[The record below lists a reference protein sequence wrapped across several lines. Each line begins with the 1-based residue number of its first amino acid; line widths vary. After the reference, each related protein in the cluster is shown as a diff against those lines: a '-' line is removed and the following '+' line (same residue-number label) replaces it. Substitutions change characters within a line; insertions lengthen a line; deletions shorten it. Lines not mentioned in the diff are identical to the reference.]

1 MRTQFGL
8 QESLNQVNI
17 PGTEP
22 LKIQQQHEALQGIN
36 HAVRSLNSEFER
48 TLMFANNQQ
57 VKHETEMNEK
67 NSIIDGQNDKI
78 RILMQQVEDLRLA

>member
-1 MRTQFGL
+1 
-8 QESLNQVNI
+8 
-17 PGTEP
+17 
-22 LKIQQQHEALQGIN
+22 
-36 HAVRSLNSEFER
+36 
-48 TLMFANNQQ
+48 MFANNQQ